1 MKMNKN
7 LRNFILFLAG
17 AFALTAFLQ
26 SIGGDAFAINLKGLL
41 LPPSPENG
49 WLGTDEL
56 GRDVLARLMIG
67 GKLSLVVGLSVVIVA
82 GTFGTFIGL
91 VSGYFGGWVD
101 HVIMRIT
108 DIFLAFP
115 GILLAIAFAALMGPG
130 VENVIFALC
139 LMGWVGFA
147 RLARAQ
153 ALSLSHMA
161 YVEAS
166 QVSGMGLGH
175 ILVKHI
181 LPNAAAPLIVEAI
194 FAMAGAMIAEAGL
207 SFLGLGVQ
215 PPNPSLGAMLR
226 EGARYMPVA
235 PHLVLA
241 PGLLLMALVL
251 GLNIIGDNLRDK
263 LDARL

>member
-1 MKMNKN
+1 MLGIFRKMS
-7 LRNFILFLAG
+7 LYAIVVLLLG
-17 AFALTAFLQ
+17 AVLQ
-26 SIGGDAFAINLKGLL
+26 AYSGDAFNVNLYALLQAPGPATGL
-41 LPPSPENG
+41 
-49 WLGTDEL
+49 LGTDEL
-56 GRDVLARLMIG
+56 GRDVLARLLIG
-67 GKLSLVVGLSVVIVA
+67 AKISLVVGVSVVVVA

-91 VSGYFGGWVD
+91 LSGYFGGMVD
-101 HVIMRIT
+101 HIIMRIT

-139 LMGWVGFA
+139 IMGWVGFA

-153 ALSLSHMA
+153 ALSLRHMA

-166 QVSGMGLGH
+166 QISGMGLGH
-175 ILVKHI
+175 ILWKHI
-181 LPNAAAPLIVEAI
+181 LPNAAAPLIVEAV

>member
-1 MKMNKN
+1 MKR
-7 LRNFILFLAG
+7 LLLFFVVVGGLSAVLNFF
-17 AFALTAFLQ
+17 
-26 SIGGDAFAINLKGLL
+26 SGDAFSVNLHALLAAPGPQTGL
-41 LPPSPENG
+41 
-49 WLGTDEL
+49 LGTDEL
-56 GRDVLARLMIG
+56 GRDVLARLLIG
-67 GKLSLVVGLSVVIVA
+67 ARISLIVGVSVVVVA
-82 GTFGTFIGL
+82 GIVGTAIGL
-91 VSGYFGGWVD
+91 LSGYFGGKVD
-101 HVIMRIT
+101 HIIMRIT

-139 LMGWVGFA
+139 IMGWVGFA

-153 ALSLSHMA
+153 ALSLRHMA

-166 QVSGMGLGH
+166 QISGMGLCH
-175 ILVKHI
+175 ILTKHI
-181 LPNAAAPLIVEAI
+181 LPNAAAPLIVEAV